1 METTTKFSEEE
12 MKSIQLIQQE
22 YQNKVMQF
30 GQVELEKI
38 VLKQR
43 EESLAQADA
52 NIKDEFTKLQ
62 DKEKELIKTLN
73 EKYGPGT
80 LNPQTGEFRPAEQ
93 VSAIV
98 S

>member
-1 METTTKFSEEE
+1 MENTTKFSEEE

-93 VSAIV
+93 VPAIV

>member
-80 LNPQTGEFRPAEQ
+80 LNPQTGEFRQAEQ
-93 VSAIV
+93 VPAIV

>member
-1 METTTKFSEEE
+1 MENTTKFSEEE

-22 YQNKVMQF
+22 YQNKVMQL

-38 VLKQR
+38 ILKQR

-52 NIKDEFTKLQ
+52 NVKDEFTKLQ
-62 DKEKELIKTLN
+62 DKEKELVKTLN

-80 LNPQTGEFRPAEQ
+80 LNPQTGEFTPAAQ
-93 VSAIV
+93 APAVVS
-98 S
+98 

>member
-1 METTTKFSEEE
+1 MENTTKFSEEE